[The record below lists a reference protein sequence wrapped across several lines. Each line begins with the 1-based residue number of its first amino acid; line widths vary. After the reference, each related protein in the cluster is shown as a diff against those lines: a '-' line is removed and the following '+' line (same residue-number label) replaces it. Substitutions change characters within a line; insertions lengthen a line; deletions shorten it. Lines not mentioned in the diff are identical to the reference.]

1 MPVSYAQNFED
12 VMLWR
17 ALGHIESGRYIDIGA
32 QHPIVDSVSLMFYEH
47 GWRGIHVEPT
57 PPYAELLRQARPE
70 EVVIQAAIVAK
81 SGILR
86 FYEFPDTGLSTG
98 DGKIAKKHIDSGFV
112 VREIMVPGMTLDEV
126 LSRESGEEVHWL
138 KIDVEGGEKQ
148 VLEGWI
154 HSALRPWIVL
164 IESTLPLSKVESH
177 KQWEPLVLRKGYKF
191 AYFDGLNRFYIADGH
206 AELFKAFTSGPN
218 VFDGVNLSGTASS
231 SLCAT
236 LNSRIRSLED
246 QRERERQEAE
256 KLLTQRQD
264 ELSQQL
270 DRNREETT
278 RLAERLDAGKIR
290 EQGLAHDIRER
301 QEEVVRLEQARDNLK
316 LQLNEQL
323 LRQGELSQQ
332 LDRNRDETT
341 RLAERLNAGKI
352 REQGLA
358 HDIRERQVEMVRL
371 EQARDNLKLQLN
383 EQLRI
388 ERETNHRL
396 QRTLGS
402 LRDELA
408 VMRNAFSWRF
418 TAPFRTV
425 ASWFHPAHLPGKD
438 SPVSELA
445 IETGQIGAA
454 PTLEEL
460 LRHQDRPFIECAY
473 LTLLKRQPDV
483 EGFNYYFQRLRTGSP
498 KIQILR
504 ELYASPEARVRG
516 VHLPG
521 LRRNVWLQKLIRVPL
536 LVYRMVTNQPA
547 RAGENPETGEASS
560 LRALLACQDDRF
572 VQCAYLTLLKRQPD
586 TDGFGFYLS
595 RLRNG
600 APKLQLLGEIME
612 SHEAQSIGIVVPGL
626 RNAVKLHKALSRF
639 PMVGF
644 LFRTLIKKSSLL
656 SGRAVF
662 DPQSVITT
670 RETLTQSDRQG
681 QPEPTQAS
689 IASQGAQGG
698 KDAGAGEIE
707 GGLKLLSD
715 RSVDEVAWLTY
726 LGRVLN
732 LRLIN
737 PFRNAGTPPPVSALV
752 VLVDCTD
759 GVGSTEEQAGTSACL
774 TALMAASEYPVRALW
789 YFDNDAPGQIH
800 EGEEGAC
807 DAFHAIAKRDIGRS
821 VCDGDLVLVLKPG
834 DEVRPEL
841 HMALMF
847 FGSFDARFTLIDL
860 YVRDNGRIFPFLLHA
875 VDPIHASHCNYFLG
889 RYVASGKIFKDYL
902 NQLSGATLSA
912 VGSAICSQLRIDDPG
927 SYRHIAIPLLRV
939 NTSNAALEEIRK
951 TMILERT
958 LQACAPNPGESEPD
972 LKAGNRSATTSDAAC
987 VSAIICTKDCGLL
1000 LRQLLHRLESE
1011 ALIRDILIVSNNTT
1025 NAHAIRTLVAASAME
1040 QVTVLRYDGSFNF
1053 SRQCN
1058 IGAKYAKGS
1067 ELLFLNDDIAPVSDD
1082 WLPRLHGWMDL
1093 RRLVGPLLI
1102 YPNESVQHAGM
1113 HLGFNG
1119 AAGHVM
1125 RHSRLPSGDYGFFLT
1140 APRRVSCLTGAAL
1153 LMPKAL
1159 FMSLNGF
1166 DPMLATY
1173 LQDVDL
1179 SLRALYSG
1187 CELVFDPRSI
1197 LMHMESVSVIP
1208 TLENRKV
1215 QQSRELEYAYFAN
1228 RWASTITND
1237 AWMNPLF
1244 DPMDESLTALR
1255 A

>member
-98 DGKIAKKHIDSGFV
+98 DRKIAEKHIDSGFA
-112 VREIMVPGMTLDEV
+112 VREIVVPGMTLDEV

-148 VLEGWI
+148 VLKGWI
-154 HSALRPWIVL
+154 HSALRPWVVL

-177 KQWEPLVLRKGYKF
+177 KQWESLVLRKGYKF

-218 VFDGVNLSGTASS
+218 VFDGVTLSGTASS
-231 SLCAT
+231 SLCVT

-256 KLLTQRQD
+256 KLLTQRQG

-278 RLAERLDAGKIR
+278 GLAERLNAGKIR
-290 EQGLAHDIRER
+290 EQGLARDIRER
-301 QEEVVRLEQARDNLK
+301 QAEVVRLEQARDNLK

-332 LDRNRDETT
+332 LDRNREETT
-341 RLAERLNAGKI
+341 GLAERLNAGKI

-358 HDIRERQVEMVRL
+358 RDIRERQVEVVRL
-371 EQARDNLKLQLN
+371 EQARDNLKLQLD

-396 QRTLGS
+396 QQTLGS
-402 LRDELA
+402 LGDELA
-408 VMRNAFSWRF
+408 IMRNALSWRF

-425 ASWFHPAHLPGKD
+425 AGWFHPAHGRPNNF
-438 SPVSELA
+438 SEHA
-445 IETGQIGAA
+445 IE
-454 PTLEEL
+454 
-460 LRHQDRPFIECAY
+460 
-473 LTLLKRQPDV
+473 
-483 EGFNYYFQRLRTGSP
+483 
-498 KIQILR
+498 
-504 ELYASPEARVRG
+504 RVRG
-516 VHLPG
+516 IHLPG

-536 LVYRMVTNQPA
+536 LVFSMATNQPA
-547 RAGENPETGEASS
+547 RAGPNPETGEATS
-560 LRALLACQDDRF
+560 LRALLACQDHRF

-639 PMVGF
+639 PMFGF
-644 LFRTLIKKSSLL
+644 LFKTLIKKSSLL

-662 DPQSVITT
+662 DPQSAIET

-689 IASQGAQGG
+689 IASQGAQDG

-707 GGLKLLSD
+707 GGLRLLSD
-715 RSVDEVAWLTY
+715 RSVDEVAWRTY

-732 LRLIN
+732 LRLTN
-737 PFRNAGTPPPVSALV
+737 PLRNAGTPPPVSALV

-774 TALMAASEYPVRALW
+774 IALMAASEYPVRALW
-789 YFDNDAPGQIH
+789 YFDNDAPGQIP
-800 EGEEGAC
+800 EGEDGAC
-807 DAFHAIAKRDIGRS
+807 NAFHAIAKRDIGRS

-875 VDPIHASHCNYFLG
+875 VDPIHASHSDYFLG
-889 RYVASGKIFKDYL
+889 RYVANGKIFKDYL
-902 NQLSGATLSA
+902 DQLSGATLSA
-912 VGSAICSQLRIDDPG
+912 VGSAICSQLKIDDPG

-958 LQACAPNPGESEPD
+958 LQARAPNPGDSEPE
-972 LKAGNRSATTSDAAC
+972 LKAGNRSATTGHASC

-1040 QVTVLRYDGSFNF
+1040 RVTVLRYDGSFNF

-1082 WLPRLHGWMDL
+1082 WLPRLHGWMDS

-1197 LMHMESVSVIP
+1197 LMHMESVSVMP

>member
-98 DGKIAKKHIDSGFV
+98 DRKIAEKHIDSGFG
-112 VREIMVPGMTLDEV
+112 VREIVVPGMTLDEV
-126 LSRESGEEVHWL
+126 LARESGEEVHWL

-148 VLEGWI
+148 VLKGWI

-177 KQWEPLVLRKGYKF
+177 KQWESLVLRKGYKF

-218 VFDGVNLSGTASS
+218 VFDGVTLSGTASS
-231 SLCAT
+231 SLCVT
-236 LNSRIRSLED
+236 LNSRIRSLEE

-256 KLLTQRQD
+256 RLLTQRQG

-278 RLAERLDAGKIR
+278 RLAERLNAGKIR
-290 EQGLAHDIRER
+290 EQGLARDIRER
-301 QEEVVRLEQARDNLK
+301 QVEVVRLEQARDNL
-316 LQLNEQL
+316 
-323 LRQGELSQQ
+323 EL
-332 LDRNRDETT
+332 E
-341 RLAERLNAGKI
+341 
-352 REQGLA
+352 
-358 HDIRERQVEMVRL
+358 
-371 EQARDNLKLQLN
+371 LN

-396 QRTLGS
+396 QQTLGS

-408 VMRNAFSWRF
+408 TMRNALSWRF

-425 ASWFHPAHLPGKD
+425 AGWFHSAHIPAKD
-438 SPVSELA
+438 SPVPEHA
-445 IETGQIGAA
+445 IETDQIGAA
-454 PTLEEL
+454 STLEEL
-460 LRHQDRPFIECAY
+460 LP
-473 LTLLKRQPDV
+473 
-483 EGFNYYFQRLRTGSP
+483 
-498 KIQILR
+498 
-504 ELYASPEARVRG
+504 SPEARVRD
-516 VHLPG
+516 VHG
-521 LRRNVWLQKLIRVPL
+521 
-536 LVYRMVTNQPA
+536 
-547 RAGENPETGEASS
+547 AGQNPETDEASS
-560 LRALLACQDDRF
+560 LSALLACQDDRF
-572 VQCAYLTLLKRQPD
+572 VECAYLTLLKRQPD
-586 TDGFGFYLS
+586 TDGLGFYLS

-612 SHEAQSIGIVVPGL
+612 SKEAQSIGIVVPGL
-626 RNAVKLHKALSRF
+626 RNAVKLHKALSRI
-639 PMVGF
+639 PMFGF
-644 LFRTLIKKSSLL
+644 LLENLIKKSSSL
-656 SGRAVF
+656 SGRAVL
-662 DPQSVITT
+662 DPQSVIKT

-689 IASQGAQGG
+689 IASQSAQ
-698 KDAGAGEIE
+698 D
-707 GGLKLLSD
+707 GGLKLLAD
-715 RSVDEVAWLTY
+715 RSVDEAAWLTY
-726 LGRVLN
+726 LGQVLK

-737 PFRNAGTPPPVSALV
+737 PLRNAGTPPPVSALV

-774 TALMAASEYPVRALW
+774 IALTAASEYPVRVLW
-789 YFDNDAPGQIH
+789 YFDNDTPGQIP
-800 EGEEGAC
+800 EGEHGAC
-807 DAFHAIAKRDIGRS
+807 NTFHAIAKRDIGRS
-821 VCDGDLVLVLKPG
+821 VSDGDLVLVLKPG

-875 VDPIHASHCNYFLG
+875 VDPIHASHCDYFLG
-889 RYVASGKIFKDYL
+889 RYVANGRTFKEHLD
-902 NQLSGATLSA
+902 QLSGATLSA
-912 VGSAICSQLRIDDPG
+912 VGSVICSQLKIDDPG
-927 SYRHIAIPLLRV
+927 GYRHIAIPLLRV

-951 TMILERT
+951 TMILQRT
-958 LQACAPNPGESEPD
+958 
-972 LKAGNRSATTSDAAC
+972 RSATTSHASC

-1040 QVTVLRYDGSFNF
+1040 RVTVLRYDGSFNF

-1067 ELLFLNDDIAPVSDD
+1067 ELLFLNDDIAPVSED

-1125 RHSRLPSGDYGFFLT
+1125 RRSRLPSGDYGFFLT

-1197 LMHMESVSVIP
+1197 LMHMESVSVTP

>member
-86 FYEFPDTGLSTG
+86 FYEFPDTGLGTG
-98 DGKIAKKHIDSGFV
+98 DRKIAQKHIDSGFG

-126 LSRESGEEVHWL
+126 FSRESAEEVHWL

-148 VLEGWI
+148 VLKGWI
-154 HSALRPWIVL
+154 HSALRPWVVL

-177 KQWEPLVLRKGYKF
+177 KQWESLVLRKGYKF

-206 AELFKAFTSGPN
+206 AKLFKAFTSGPN
-218 VFDGVNLSGTASS
+218 VFDGFTLSGTASS
-231 SLCAT
+231 SLCLT

-256 KLLTQRQD
+256 KLLTQRQGELSQQLD
-264 ELSQQL
+264 RNREETTKLAERLNAEIRERQVEVVRLEQARDNLKLQLNELLLRQGELSQQL

-278 RLAERLDAGKIR
+278 RLAERLNAGKIR
-290 EQGLAHDIRER
+290 EQGLARDIRER
-301 QEEVVRLEQARDNLK
+301 QVEVVRLEQARDNL
-316 LQLNEQL
+316 E
-323 LRQGELSQQ
+323 
-332 LDRNRDETT
+332 
-341 RLAERLNAGKI
+341 
-352 REQGLA
+352 
-358 HDIRERQVEMVRL
+358 
-371 EQARDNLKLQLN
+371 LQLN

-396 QRTLGS
+396 QQTLGS

-408 VMRNAFSWRF
+408 KMRNALSWRF

-425 ASWFHPAHLPGKD
+425 AGWFHSAHLAAKD
-438 SPVSELA
+438 SPVPQHA
-445 IETGQIGAA
+445 IETDQIGAA
-454 PTLEEL
+454 STLEE
-460 LRHQDRPFIECAY
+460 
-473 LTLLKRQPDV
+473 
-483 EGFNYYFQRLRTGSP
+483 
-498 KIQILR
+498 
-504 ELYASPEARVRG
+504 
-516 VHLPG
+516 

-536 LVYRMVTNQPA
+536 RVHSRVTNQPA
-547 RAGENPETGEASS
+547 RAGQNPETGEASS

-639 PMVGF
+639 PMFGF
-644 LFRTLIKKSSLL
+644 LLETLIKKSSLL

-662 DPQSVITT
+662 DPQSVIKT
-670 RETLTQSDRQG
+670 RETLTQSDRQA

-689 IASQGAQGG
+689 IASQGAQDG
-698 KDAGAGEIE
+698 KDAGGGEIE

-737 PFRNAGTPPPVSALV
+737 PLRNAGTPPPVSALV

-774 TALMAASEYPVRALW
+774 IALMAASEYPIRVLR
-789 YFDNDAPGQIH
+789 YFDNDAPGQIP
-800 EGEEGAC
+800 EGEEGTC
-807 DAFHAIAKRDIGRS
+807 NTFHAIAKRDIGRS
-821 VCDGDLVLVLKPG
+821 VSDGDLVLVLKPG

-875 VDPIHASHCNYFLG
+875 VDPIHASHCDYFLG
-889 RYVASGKIFKDYL
+889 RYVANGKIFKDHL
-902 NQLSGATLSA
+902 DQLSGATLSA
-912 VGSAICSQLRIDDPG
+912 VGSAICSQLKIDDPG
-927 SYRHIAIPLLRV
+927 GYRHIAVPLLRV
-939 NTSNAALEEIRK
+939 NTSNAALQKIRK

-958 LQACAPNPGESEPD
+958 LQACA
-972 LKAGNRSATTSDAAC
+972 ANRSATTSHASC

-1025 NAHAIRTLVAASAME
+1025 NAHAIRTLIAASAME
-1040 QVTVLRYDGSFNF
+1040 RVTVLRYDGSFNF